1 MTGRGMLA
9 VINQRIKRTGAYQR
23 YKHSL
28 VYVTLREWDKA
39 LQRRFHLRK
48 YRGTAFC
55 CPVCGV
61 GLAGFVGAG
70 SYVRMV
76 QMHGCIYPLDAIET
90 FNIAAY
96 TCPSCDASDR
106 ERLYALY
113 LDRAFAGRDLA
124 RRCRLLEFAPS
135 FGLSRKLK
143 RTPFVDYR
151 SADLY
156 RNNVDDRIDI
166 TDMRP
171 YADASFD
178 IVLCSHVLEHVPD
191 DRLAMRE
198 LHRILRP
205 DGFAIVM
212 VPLVHGVDETNED
225 AAIDTPGLR
234 WKYFGS
240 DDHVRQYGKR
250 DFAHRLAAAGFEL
263 ERLGIGFFGMEP
275 FRRAG
280 IATDSVLYVVRKAPA
295 SLTPLERGE
304 E

>member
-1 MTGRGMLA
+1 MLA
-9 VINQRIKRTGAYQR
+9 NINQRIKRTTAYQR

-28 VYVTLREWDKA
+28 AYVMLKEWQKGLRRK
-39 LQRRFHLRK
+39 FHLGK
-48 YRGTAFC
+48 YRGSDFC

-61 GLAGFVGAG
+61 ELAAFKPGAA
-70 SYVRMV
+70 SYERMV
-76 QMHGCIYPLDAIET
+76 RAHDYIYPLSAIET
-90 FNIAAY
+90 FNVAAY
-96 TCPSCDASDR
+96 SCPSCDASDR

-113 LDRAFAGRDLA
+113 LDRVFAGRDTA
-124 RRCRLLEFAPS
+124 RRYRLLEFAPS

-143 RTPFVDYR
+143 RSAFVDYR

-156 RNNVDDRIDI
+156 RNNVDDRVDI
-166 TDMRP
+166 TDMRA

-178 IVLCSHVLEHVPD
+178 VVLCSHVLEHVPD
-191 DRLAMRE
+191 DRRAMRE
-198 LHRILRP
+198 LHRILRS

-225 AAIDTPGLR
+225 FAIDSPALR

-250 DFAHRLAAAGFEL
+250 DFADRLAAAGFEI
-263 ERLGIGFFGMEP
+263 ERLGVGFFGEQA

-280 IATDSVLYVVRKAPA
+280 IAADSVLYVVRRAA
-295 SLTPLERGE
+295 AG
-304 E
+304 

>member
-1 MTGRGMLA
+1 MLA
-9 VINQRIKRTGAYQR
+9 RLNQHIKRTGAYAR

-48 YRGTAFC
+48 YRGSAFC

-61 GLAGFVGAG
+61 GLASFVGAG
-70 SYVRMV
+70 SYVRLA
-76 QMHGCIYPLDAIET
+76 QAHGYIYSLDAVET
-90 FNIAAY
+90 FNLGAY
-96 TCPSCDASDR
+96 SCPSCDASDR

-113 LDRAFAGRDLA
+113 LDRVFAAREPA
-124 RRCRLLEFAPS
+124 RRFRLLEFAPS
-135 FGLSRKLK
+135 YGLSRKLK

-156 RNNVDDRIDI
+156 RNNVDDRVDI
-166 TDMRP
+166 TDMRG
-171 YADASFD
+171 YADAAFD
-178 IVLCSHVLEHVPD
+178 GVLCSHVLEHVPD
-191 DRLAMRE
+191 DRRAMRE

-212 VPLVHGVDETNED
+212 VPLVHGVEDTNED
-225 AAIDTPGLR
+225 PAVDTPALR

-240 DDHVRQYGKR
+240 DDHVRQYGQR
-250 DFAHRLAAAGFEL
+250 DFADRLAAAGFTV
-263 ERLGIGFFGMEP
+263 ERLGVAYFGEEA

-280 IATDSVLYVVRKAPA
+280 IAADSALYVVRKAP
-295 SLTPLERGE
+295 LTTSAPAQ
-304 E
+304 

>member
-1 MTGRGMLA
+1 MLA
-9 VINQRIKRTGAYQR
+9 HLSQRIKRSGAYGR
-23 YKHSL
+23 YKHSH

-61 GLAGFVGAG
+61 GLAGFLDAG

-76 QMHGCIYPLDAIET
+76 QAHDYIYPLEAIET

-96 TCPSCDASDR
+96 SCPSCDATDR

-113 LDRAFAGRDLA
+113 LDRMFATREST
-124 RRCRLLEFAPS
+124 RRYRLLEFAAS
-135 FGLSRKLK
+135 YGLSRKLK
-143 RTPFVDYR
+143 RTPFIDYR

-156 RNNVDDRIDI
+156 RSNVDDRVDI
-166 TDMRP
+166 ADMRG
-171 YADASFD
+171 YADGSFD
-178 IVLCSHVLEHVPD
+178 VVLCSHVLEHVPD
-191 DRLAMRE
+191 DRRAMRE

-205 DGFAIVM
+205 DGIAIVM

-225 AAIDTPGLR
+225 PAIDTPALR

-250 DFAHRLAAAGFEL
+250 DFADRLAGPGFTV
-263 ERLGIGFFGMEP
+263 ERLGVGFFGEEM

-280 IATDSVLYVVRKAPA
+280 IAADSVLYVVRKAPITTSA
-295 SLTPLERGE
+295 AAQ
-304 E
+304 

>member
-1 MTGRGMLA
+1 MLA
-9 VINQRIKRTGAYQR
+9 HLSQRIKSTGAYGR

-48 YRGTAFC
+48 YRGTEFC

-61 GLAGFVGAG
+61 GLSGFVGAG

-76 QMHGCIYPLDAIET
+76 QAHDYIYPLDAIET
-90 FNIAAY
+90 FNVAAY
-96 TCPSCDASDR
+96 SCPSCDASDR

-113 LDRAFAGRDLA
+113 LDRVFAARDKA
-124 RRCRLLEFAPS
+124 RHLRLLEFAPS
-135 FGLSRKLK
+135 YGLARKLK
-143 RTPFVDYR
+143 RMPLIDYR
-151 SADLY
+151 SADFE

-166 TDMRP
+166 TNMSA

-178 IVLCSHVLEHVPD
+178 VVLCSHVLEHVPD
-191 DRLAMRE
+191 DRRAMRE
-198 LHRILRP
+198 LHRVLRP

-225 AAIDTPGLR
+225 PAIDTPALR

-240 DDHVRQYGKR
+240 DDHVRQYGRR
-250 DFAHRLAAAGFEL
+250 DFADRLAAAGFAV
-263 ERLGIGFFGMEP
+263 ERLGIDFFSEDT

-280 IATDSVLYVVRKAPA
+280 IAADSVLYVVRRN
-295 SLTPLERGE
+295 PLSP
-304 E
+304 

>member
-9 VINQRIKRTGAYQR
+9 DINQRIKRSSAYQR

-28 VYVTLREWDKA
+28 AYVTLREWDKA

-48 YRGTAFC
+48 YRGTDFC

-61 GLAGFVGAG
+61 ELSGFVGAG

-76 QMHGCIYPLDAIET
+76 QAHDYIYPLDAIES
-90 FNIAAY
+90 FNVAAY
-96 TCPSCDASDR
+96 SCPSCDASDR

-113 LDRAFAGRDLA
+113 LDRVFAAHDPA
-124 RRCRLLEFAPS
+124 RRCRVLEFAPS
-135 FGLSRKLK
+135 FGLSRRLK

-156 RNNVDDRIDI
+156 RNNVDDRVDI
-166 TDMRP
+166 TDMRR
-171 YADASFD
+171 YADGAFD
-178 IVLCSHVLEHVPD
+178 LVLCSHVLEHVPD
-191 DRLAMRE
+191 DRRAMRE
-198 LHRILRP
+198 LHRVLRP

-212 VPLVHGVDETNED
+212 VPLVHGVEETNED
-225 AAIDTPGLR
+225 PAIDTPALR

-240 DDHVRQYGKR
+240 DDHVRQYGRR
-250 DFAHRLAAAGFEL
+250 DFADRLAAAGFTV
-263 ERLGIGFFGMEP
+263 ERYGVAYFGQEA

-280 IATDSVLYVVRKAPA
+280 IAPDSVLYVVRKSPVTA
-295 SLTPLERGE
+295 SAAAQ
-304 E
+304 

>member
-1 MTGRGMLA
+1 MLA
-9 VINQRIKRTGAYQR
+9 NINQRMKRTTAYQR

-28 VYVTLREWDKA
+28 AYVTLKEWQKD
-39 LQRRFHLRK
+39 LRRKFHLGK
-48 YRGTAFC
+48 YRGSDFC

-61 GLAGFVGAG
+61 ALAAFKPGAA
-70 SYVRMV
+70 SYQRMV
-76 QMHGCIYPLDAIET
+76 REHDYIYPLSAIET
-90 FNIAAY
+90 FNVAAY
-96 TCPSCDASDR
+96 SCPSCDASDR

-113 LDRAFAGRDLA
+113 LDRVFAARDPA

-135 FGLSRKLK
+135 FGLSRKVRRSAFL
-143 RTPFVDYR
+143 DYR

-156 RNNVDDRIDI
+156 RNNVDDRVDI
-166 TDMRP
+166 TDMRA

-178 IVLCSHVLEHVPD
+178 VVLCSHVLEHVPD
-191 DRLAMRE
+191 DRRAMRE
-198 LHRILRP
+198 LHRILRS

-225 AAIDTPGLR
+225 RAVDSPALR

-250 DFAHRLAAAGFEL
+250 DFADRLAAAGFEI
-263 ERLGIGFFGMEP
+263 ERLGVGFFGEQA

-280 IATDSVLYVVRKAPA
+280 IAADSVLYVVRKAVAPA
-295 SLTPLERGE
+295 H
-304 E
+304 

>member
-1 MTGRGMLA
+1 MLGDL
-9 VINQRIKRTGAYQR
+9 NQRIKRSGAYQR

-28 VYVTLREWDKA
+28 AYVTLKEWQKD
-39 LQRRFHLRK
+39 LRRKLHLVK
-48 YRGTAFC
+48 YRGSEFA
-55 CPVCGV
+55 CPVCGIE
-61 GLAGFVGAG
+61 LSAFKPGAA

-76 QMHGCIYPLDAIET
+76 REHAYIYPLDTIET

-96 TCPSCDASDR
+96 SCPSCDASDR

-113 LDRAFAGRDLA
+113 LDRAFSPLELGR
-124 RRCRLLEFAPS
+124 RYRLLEFAPS
-135 FGLSRKLK
+135 PGLSRKLK

-156 RNNVDDRIDI
+156 RHNVDDRIDI

-191 DRLAMRE
+191 DRRAMRE
-198 LHRILRP
+198 LHRVLRP

-225 AAIDTPGLR
+225 AAIDTPELR
-234 WKYFGS
+234 WRYFGS

-250 DFAHRLAAAGFEL
+250 DFADRLGATGFEL
-263 ERLGIGFFGMEP
+263 ERLGIGFFGAEA

-280 IATDSVLYVVRKAPA
+280 IAADSVLYVVRKAGAGRSSA
-295 SLTPLERGE
+295 SRQ
-304 E
+304 

>member
-1 MTGRGMLA
+1 MLA
-9 VINQRIKRTGAYQR
+9 NINQRIKRTTAYQR

-28 VYVTLREWDKA
+28 AYVTLKEWQKD
-39 LQRRFHLRK
+39 LRRKFHLGK
-48 YRGTAFC
+48 YRGSDFC

-61 GLAGFVGAG
+61 ALAAFKPGAA
-70 SYVRMV
+70 SYQRMV
-76 QMHGCIYPLDAIET
+76 REHDYIYPLSAIET
-90 FNIAAY
+90 FNVAAY
-96 TCPSCDASDR
+96 SCPSCDASDR

-113 LDRAFAGRDLA
+113 LDRVFAARDPA

-135 FGLSRKLK
+135 FGLSRKL
-143 RTPFVDYR
+143 RRSAFLDYR

-156 RNNVDDRIDI
+156 RNNVDDRVDI
-166 TDMRP
+166 TDMRA

-178 IVLCSHVLEHVPD
+178 VVLCSHVLEHVPD
-191 DRLAMRE
+191 DRRAMRE
-198 LHRILRP
+198 LHRILRS

-225 AAIDTPGLR
+225 RAVDSPALR

-250 DFAHRLAAAGFEL
+250 DFADRLAAAGFEI
-263 ERLGIGFFGMEP
+263 ERLGVGFFGEQA

-280 IATDSVLYVVRKAPA
+280 IAADSVLYVVRRAA
-295 SLTPLERGE
+295 AG
-304 E
+304 

>member
-1 MTGRGMLA
+1 MLA
-9 VINQRIKRTGAYQR
+9 DINRRIKRTTAYQR

-28 VYVTLREWDKA
+28 AYVTLKEWQKG
-39 LQRRFHLRK
+39 LRRKFHLGK
-48 YRGTAFC
+48 YRGSDFC

-61 GLAGFVGAG
+61 ELAAFKPGAA
-70 SYVRMV
+70 SYERMV
-76 QMHGCIYPLDAIET
+76 RAHDYIYPLSAIET
-90 FNIAAY
+90 FNVAAY
-96 TCPSCDASDR
+96 SCPSCDASDR

-113 LDRAFAGRDLA
+113 LDRVFAGRDTA
-124 RRCRLLEFAPS
+124 RRYRLLEFAPS

-143 RTPFVDYR
+143 RSAFMDYR

-156 RNNVDDRIDI
+156 RNNVDDRVDI
-166 TDMRP
+166 TDMRA

-178 IVLCSHVLEHVPD
+178 VVLCSHVLEHVPD
-191 DRLAMRE
+191 DRRAMRE
-198 LHRILRP
+198 LHRILRS

-225 AAIDTPGLR
+225 FAIDSPALR

-250 DFAHRLAAAGFEL
+250 DFADRLAAAGFEI
-263 ERLGIGFFGMEP
+263 ERLGVGFFGEQA

-280 IATDSVLYVVRKAPA
+280 IAADSVLYVVRRAA
-295 SLTPLERGE
+295 AG
-304 E
+304 

>member
-1 MTGRGMLA
+1 MLA
-9 VINQRIKRTGAYQR
+9 RLNQRIKRTGAYQR

-28 VYVTLREWDKA
+28 AYVMLKEWQKDLRRK
-39 LQRRFHLRK
+39 FHLGK
-48 YRGTAFC
+48 YRGTEFG

-61 GLAGFVGAG
+61 GLSGFVAAG

-76 QMHGCIYPLDAIET
+76 QAHGYIYPLDAIET
-90 FNIAAY
+90 FNVAAY
-96 TCPSCDASDR
+96 SCPSCDASDR

-113 LDRAFAGRDLA
+113 LDRAFAARDPA

-143 RTPFVDYR
+143 RMPFVDYR

-156 RNNVDDRIDI
+156 RNNVDDRVDI
-166 TDMRP
+166 TDMRA
-171 YADASFD
+171 YANGAFD
-178 IVLCSHVLEHVPD
+178 VVLCSHVLEHVSD
-191 DRLAMRE
+191 DRRAMRE
-198 LHRILRP
+198 LHRVLRP

-225 AAIDTPGLR
+225 PAIDTPALR

-240 DDHVRQYGKR
+240 DDHVRQYGR
-250 DFAHRLAAAGFEL
+250 GDFADRLAAAGFNL
-263 ERLGIGFFGMEP
+263 ERLGVGFFGADA

-280 IATDSVLYVVRKAPA
+280 IAADSVLYVVRKSPVTA
-295 SLTPLERGE
+295 SAAAQ
-304 E
+304 

>member
-1 MTGRGMLA
+1 MLA
-9 VINQRIKRTGAYQR
+9 DINQRIKRTGAYQR

-28 VYVTLREWDKA
+28 AYVTLKEWQKD
-39 LQRRFHLRK
+39 LRRKFELSK
-48 YRGTAFC
+48 YRGNAFC

-61 GLAGFVGAG
+61 ELAAFKPGAK

-76 QMHGCIYPLDAIET
+76 REYAYVYPLSAIET
-90 FNIAAY
+90 FNIDAY
-96 TCPSCDASDR
+96 SCPRCDASDR

-113 LDRAFAGRDLA
+113 LDRMFSARAPGR
-124 RRCRLLEFAPS
+124 RYRLLEFAPS
-135 FGLSRKLK
+135 PGLSRKLK
-143 RTPFVDYR
+143 GHPFIAYR

-156 RNNVDDRIDI
+156 RNTVDDRIDI
-166 TDMRP
+166 TDMRA
-171 YADASFD
+171 YADAAFD

-191 DRLAMRE
+191 DRRAMRE

-225 AAIDTPGLR
+225 PAIATPALR

-250 DFAHRLAAAGFEL
+250 DFADRLAAAGFRL
-263 ERLGIGFFGMEP
+263 ERLGVGFFGEDA

-280 IATDSVLYVVRKAPA
+280 IAADSVLYVVRKAAAPPSEA
-295 SLTPLERGE
+295 AAR
-304 E
+304 